1 MSGVAVLLIALT
13 ACEAIESDYQGMFG
27 EDPVPERITGPTA
40 ADRDAPEPNLA
51 SVPRHHPKYQ
61 SSAVREDQRADLEAD
76 IKRAEYSTVP
86 PQVNIDRDQAA
97 RPATDGQVTPGK
109 GELLGIIQFAEGS
122 AKLDDRDRA
131 ILRQVVALREE
142 RGGRI
147 RLVGHASRGD
157 QAGGPAE
164 VRLANFITS
173 AERARSVATALTG
186 EGLPRTDL
194 LVEAE
199 GDNRPLYA
207 ETEASGA
214 AANRRVEIFLVK

>member
-1 MSGVAVLLIALT
+1 MKQASAQPLAARLARSCGAGRMTGVAVLLIALT

-131 ILRQVVALREE
+131 IGSAAGASASSAMPRAATRPA
-142 RGGRI
+142 I
-147 RLVGHASRGD
+147 RPKPGSPTSSPRPSA
-157 QAGGPAE
+157 PA
-164 VRLANFITS
+164 AW
-173 AERARSVATALTG
+173 
-186 EGLPRTDL
+186 
-194 LVEAE
+194 
-199 GDNRPLYA
+199 RPP
-207 ETEASGA
+207 
-214 AANRRVEIFLVK
+214 